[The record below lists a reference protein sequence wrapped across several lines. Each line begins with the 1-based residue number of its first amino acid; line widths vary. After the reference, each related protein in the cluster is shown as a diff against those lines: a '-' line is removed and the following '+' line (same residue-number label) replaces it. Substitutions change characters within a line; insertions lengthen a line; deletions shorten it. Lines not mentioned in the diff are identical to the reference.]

1 MTRLGGRLLVRR
13 ADLRAAGLLGRNRLV
28 GRQSFIWSA
37 IDLPVGIAL
46 LARNRLTRTAAERRF
61 VLSGEC
67 GQGQFSSAARLET
80 RSFWQVQSCRPGVS
94 VIRVK
99 VHSPPPC
106 APAPGG
112 VCALQR

>member
-67 GQGQFSSAARLET
+67 GQGQFFGRSAVRNALLLAGAILPT
-80 RSFWQVQSCRPGVS
+80 RGVRDLS
-94 VIRVK
+94 GSLV
-99 VHSPPPC
+99 S
-106 APAPGG
+106 
-112 VCALQR
+112 

>member
-67 GQGQFSSAARLET
+67 GQEQFFGRSAVRTSRRLQCGQ
-80 RSFWQVQSCRPGVS
+80 
-94 VIRVK
+94 
-99 VHSPPPC
+99 
-106 APAPGG
+106 GG
-112 VCALQR
+112 VARVPIEASEVQ